1 MDIRG
6 KLYWIFR
13 CDPSD
18 RSRWLKDKY
27 LPAALIDICL
37 MYLVAIPFGL
47 LVIKI
52 LLYYKVKIDGDTM
65 KYGVI
70 ILTNLMLF
78 FVYYMMHKEPM
89 DKWTEKVF
97 DTIFNVD
104 LPRPKGG
111 SVDIPD
117 KAPKKFKALD
127 KVKKGIKNYGEG
139 VEKKVQS
146 AQNIKY
152 RPLWGGAT
160 VYMGEDALFK
170 I

>member
-1 MDIRG
+1 
-6 KLYWIFR
+6 
-13 CDPSD
+13 
-18 RSRWLKDKY
+18 
-27 LPAALIDICL
+27 
-37 MYLVAIPFGL
+37 
-47 LVIKI
+47 
-52 LLYYKVKIDGDTM
+52 
-65 KYGVI
+65 
-70 ILTNLMLF
+70 
-78 FVYYMMHKEPM
+78 MMHKEPM
-89 DKWTEKVF
+89 DKYTEKVF

>member
-1 MDIRG
+1 MRES
-6 KLYWIFR
+6 LYWIFR

-18 RSRWLKDKY
+18 MNRWLKDKY

-37 MYLVAIPFGL
+37 MYLGAIPFGL

-52 LLYYKVKIDGDTM
+52 LLYYKVKKESDTM

-70 ILTNLMLF
+70 ILTNLMVF
-78 FVYYMMHKEPM
+78 FIYYMMHKDPM
-89 DKWTEKVF
+89 DKYTEKLF
-97 DTIFNVD
+97 DSIFNVD
-104 LPRPKGG
+104 MPKPKGG

-117 KAPKKFKALD
+117 KAPKNFKALS
-127 KVKKGIKNYGEG
+127 KVKKGIKDYGEG
-139 VEKKVQS
+139 VEKKVES
-146 AQNIKY
+146 VKSIKY

>member
-1 MDIRG
+1 MRES
-6 KLYWIFR
+6 LYWIFR

-89 DKWTEKVF
+89 DKYTEKVF

-127 KVKKGIKNYGEG
+127 KVKKGIKDYGEG
-139 VEKKVQS
+139 VEEKVQS